1 MTTKNIC
8 PATLAEGYDGYSPIA
23 IKYLFN
29 GHKATPEI
37 TFPWPEERESVPAM
51 LVRGNMRI
59 CRRQQQPGYV
69 LEKFVSGPHNE
80 RIPIAANKHL
90 TMQIASQVFHIQTI
104 QNGLCFTRDGE
115 PLFVTQYGQT
125 KSYRGRK
132 VKDVATIMNISE
144 DQPLYSSI
152 SWQEVASVIRQIA
165 PAWPVALERFFVTL
179 VFNYI
184 YCNESCGLRSIAL
197 YEPHPGDYQI
207 APARHLVNTA
217 IIPALPSEET
227 HDFALQFDSDVMIE
241 KGVDHARE
249 IFCALYGEGANVKAS
264 ACGELRMIAG
274 EFFDYNAKYIVEGG
288 CETKVPADIP
298 TDTAAKMRADSMA
311 VFHALNGSGLARA
324 DFLMDKD
331 GTYYFS
337 EINTLPGMSETS
349 LFPQL
354 FEACGESYPQILDGL
369 IEQAQAVYERKKA
382 LSLNR

>member
-227 HDFALQFDSDVMIE
+227 HDFALQFEKSGYYEETGHPCHEDFMRFALLIGLREERAERLLKPFTTLPEDVLTLVDNSFLSDKE
-241 KGVDHARE
+241 KE
-249 IFCALYGEGANVKAS
+249 
-264 ACGELRMIAG
+264 
-274 EFFDYNAKYIVEGG
+274 DYKQQISYRTQLFN
-288 CETKVPADIP
+288 
-298 TDTAAKMRADSMA
+298 
-311 VFHALNGSGLARA
+311 
-324 DFLMDKD
+324 
-331 GTYYFS
+331 GTYHPIEALTEDLTEAEERQY
-337 EINTLPGMSETS
+337 EDLGILPEEQTEETEPQPQEESLGLFPDEEKEEPEEEKDTSSLTYGS
-349 LFPQL
+349 LFD
-354 FEACGESYPQILDGL
+354 F
-369 IEQAQAVYERKKA
+369 
-382 LSLNR
+382 

>member
-104 QNGLCFTRDGE
+104 QNGLCFTHDGE

-125 KSYRGRK
+125 KSHRGRK

-227 HDFALQFDSDVMIE
+227 HDFALQFEKSGYYEETGHPCHEDFMRFALLIGLREERAERLLKPFTALPEYVLTLVDNSFLSDKE
-241 KGVDHARE
+241 KE
-249 IFCALYGEGANVKAS
+249 
-264 ACGELRMIAG
+264 
-274 EFFDYNAKYIVEGG
+274 DYKQQISYRTQLFN
-288 CETKVPADIP
+288 
-298 TDTAAKMRADSMA
+298 
-311 VFHALNGSGLARA
+311 
-324 DFLMDKD
+324 
-331 GTYYFS
+331 GTYHSIEALTEDLTEAEERQY
-337 EINTLPGMSETS
+337 EDLGILPEEQTEEAEPQPQEESLGLFPDEEKEEPEEEKDTSSLTYGS
-349 LFPQL
+349 LFD
-354 FEACGESYPQILDGL
+354 F
-369 IEQAQAVYERKKA
+369 
-382 LSLNR
+382 